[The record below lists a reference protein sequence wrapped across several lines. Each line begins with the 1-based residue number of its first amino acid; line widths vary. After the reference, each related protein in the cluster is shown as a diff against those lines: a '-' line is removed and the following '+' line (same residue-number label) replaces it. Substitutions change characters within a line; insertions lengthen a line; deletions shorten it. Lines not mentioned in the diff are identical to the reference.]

1 MGQGLYVDG
10 RWRAASDGD
19 TADVV
24 NPATEAVIGTTAVG
38 TVSDAADAVAAAHR
52 AFHDGRWSGL
62 LAADRAAALR
72 RLRRRLSD
80 RIDHHVALSVAES
93 GAPRGQ
99 SAAFV
104 AAALAHLG
112 YAIEVATGE
121 HDRMLPPPP
130 RAAGSP
136 PRTTASLVRRVPVGV
151 VAALTPYN
159 APLLLTLPKVAAA
172 LAMGNT
178 VVVKPSPYTPLEILA
193 LAEAADEAGIPPGV
207 LNVVTGGADVGAAL
221 SGDPRV
227 GLVTFT
233 GSDTVGAQV
242 MAQAARNVTRVVLEL
257 GGKSALVVRADADLA
272 MASRIGAVNTTTLAG
287 QGCALLTRHLV
298 HRAVVAD
305 YVAALAERLSAAVPG
320 DPADERTTLGPLIS
334 AAHRDRVSAAV
345 RAARARG
352 ARAVVDGGPVGVDG
366 RGFFHEPVVLTGVGN
381 DDPVARQE
389 IFGPVAV
396 VMPFDTDEEA
406 VALANDSPYGLAGA
420 VVSADRVAAVAVAE
434 RLRAGRVSVNDG
446 ATPNVRLPFGG
457 FGRSG
462 IGREFGLEGVLEYT
476 EVQTLQW

>member
-1 MGQGLYVDG
+1 MERGLYVDG
-10 RWRAASDGD
+10 QWRAAFGGA

-24 NPATEAVIGTTAVG
+24 NPATEAVIGSAADG
-38 TVSDAADAVAAAHR
+38 AAADATGAVRAAHR

-62 LAADRAAALR
+62 TPAGRAAALR
-72 RLRRRLSD
+72 RLHRTLSD
-80 RIDHHVALSVAES
+80 RVEDHVALSIAES

-104 AAALAHLG
+104 ASGLAHLE
-112 YAIEVATGE
+112 YAIGAATAD
-121 HDRMLPPPP
+121 HDRMLPAPP
-130 RAAGSP
+130 RAAGAP
-136 PRTTASLVRRVPVGV
+136 PRVGSSLVRRVPAGV
-151 VAALTPYN
+151 VVAVTPFN

-221 SGDPRV
+221 VGDPRV

-233 GSDTVGAQV
+233 GSDTVGAKV
-242 MAQAARNVTRVVLEL
+242 MAQAAGNVTRVVLEL

-272 MASRIGAVNTTTLAG
+272 LAGRIGAANTTTLAG

-298 HRAVVAD
+298 HRDVFAD
-305 YVAALAERLSAAVPG
+305 YVAVLTERLAAAVPG
-320 DPADERTTLGPLIS
+320 DPADARTTLGPLIS
-334 AAHRDRVSAAV
+334 AAHRDRVAALV
-345 RAARARG
+345 RDARRRG
-352 ARAVVDGGPVGVDG
+352 AKAAVDGGPATVDG
-366 RGFFHEPVVLTGVGN
+366 KGFFHEPVVLTGIGN
-381 DDPVARQE
+381 DDPVARHE

-396 VMPFDTDEEA
+396 VIPFGSDDEA

-446 ATPNVRLPFGG
+446 AVADVRLPFGG

-462 IGREFGLEGVLEYT
+462 IGREFGPEGVLEYT

>member
-10 RWRAASDGD
+10 RWRAASDGG
-19 TADVV
+19 TAGVV
-24 NPATEAVIGTTAVG
+24 NPATEAVIVAAPVG
-38 TVSDAADAVAAAHR
+38 TVADAADAVAAAHR

-62 LAADRAAALR
+62 VPADRAAALR
-72 RLRRRLSD
+72 RLRQRLGD
-80 RIDHHVALSVAES
+80 RIGHHVALSVAES
-93 GAPRGQ
+93 GAPHGQ
-99 SAAFV
+99 STAFV
-104 AAALAHLG
+104 TAALAHLE
-112 YAIEVATGE
+112 YAIDVATGE

-130 RAAGSP
+130 RPAGGP
-136 PRTTASLVRRVPVGV
+136 PRVTASLVRRVPVGV

-159 APLLLTLPKVAAA
+159 APLMLTLPKVAAA
-172 LAMGNT
+172 LTMGNT

-207 LNVVTGGADVGAAL
+207 LNVVTGGAEVGAAL
-221 SGDPRV
+221 TGDPRV
-227 GLVTFT
+227 DLVTFT
-233 GSDTVGAQV
+233 GSDAVGARV

-298 HRAVVAD
+298 HRDMFAG
-305 YVAALAERLSAAVPG
+305 YVAALAERLSTAVLG
-320 DPADERTTLGPLIS
+320 DPAHEQTTLGPLIS

-345 RAARARG
+345 QAAKARG
-352 ARAVVDGGPVGVDG
+352 ARAVVDGGPVGVGG

-396 VMPFDTDEEA
+396 VLPFDTDEEA
-406 VALANDSPYGLAGA
+406 VTLANDSPYGLAGA
-420 VVSADRVAAVAVAE
+420 VVSADRMAAVAVAE

-446 ATPNVRLPFGG
+446 ATADVRLPFGG

>member
-1 MGQGLYVDG
+1 MERGLYVDG
-10 RWRAASDGD
+10 RWRAATGGG

-24 NPATEAVIGTTAVG
+24 NPATETVIGTAATG
-38 TVSDAADAVAAAHR
+38 TVADAADAVSAAHR

-62 LAADRAAALR
+62 TPADRAAALR
-72 RLRRRLSD
+72 RLHRTLTD

-93 GAPRGQ
+93 GAPRRQAG
-99 SAAFV
+99 AFV
-104 AAALAHLG
+104 ASGLAHLE

-136 PRTTASLVRRVPVGV
+136 PRVTASLVRWVPVGV

-193 LAEAADEAGIPPGV
+193 QAEAADEAGIPPGV
-207 LNVVTGGADVGAAL
+207 LNVVTGSADVGAAL
-221 SGDPRV
+221 TGDNRV

-233 GSDTVGAQV
+233 GSDRVGAQV
-242 MAQAARNVTRVVLEL
+242 MAQAARNITRVVLEL
-257 GGKSALVVRADADLA
+257 GGKSALVVRADADLGL
-272 MASRIGAVNTTTLAG
+272 ASRIGAANTTTLAG

-298 HRAVVAD
+298 HRHVLAD
-305 YVAALAERLSAAVPG
+305 YVAALADHLGTAVLG
-320 DPADERTTLGPLIS
+320 NPAHEDTTLGPLIS
-334 AAHRDRVSAAV
+334 ATHRERVSTMVREAMNRGAKAAV
-345 RAARARG
+345 HG
-352 ARAVVDGGPVGVDG
+352 GPTTVDGK
-366 RGFFHEPVVLTGVGN
+366 GFFHEPVVLTGVGN
-381 DDPVARQE
+381 SDPIAREE

-396 VMPFDTDEEA
+396 VIPFDTDDEA
-406 VALANDSPYGLAGA
+406 VALANDSPYGLAGT
-420 VVSADRVAAVAVAE
+420 VLSADRVAAVAIAE

-446 ATPNVRLPFGG
+446 ATADVRLPFGG

-462 IGREFGLEGVLEYT
+462 IGREFGLEGMLEYT
-476 EVQTLQW
+476 EIQTLQW